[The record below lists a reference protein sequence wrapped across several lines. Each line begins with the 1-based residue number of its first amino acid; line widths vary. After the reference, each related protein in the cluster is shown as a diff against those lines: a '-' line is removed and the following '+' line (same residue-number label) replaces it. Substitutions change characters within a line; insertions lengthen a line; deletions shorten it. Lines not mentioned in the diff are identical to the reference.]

1 MKKIEYFF
9 AKCQTAK
16 YIDIS
21 YQCNHSLKGAH
32 IKGAALPWS
41 DLTLLIFWLK
51 IFIFYNPL

>member
-32 IKGAALPWS
+32 IKGAALP
-41 DLTLLIFWLK
+41 
-51 IFIFYNPL
+51 